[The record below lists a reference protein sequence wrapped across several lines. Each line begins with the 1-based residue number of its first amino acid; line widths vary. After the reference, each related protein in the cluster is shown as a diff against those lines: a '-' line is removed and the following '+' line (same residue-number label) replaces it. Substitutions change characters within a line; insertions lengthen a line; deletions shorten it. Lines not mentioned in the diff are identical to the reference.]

1 MSYQITVRDAGKEG
15 ACWGVG
21 CVALCQDAAS
31 SGGRSFYPKGLLRLG
46 RAPAF
51 LSTELPQGETGTSPL
66 PSPEDL
72 LLGGGTSQAVT
83 LWTVCAITSTKDLC
97 WGGVLS
103 ERPWGTP

>member
-1 MSYQITVRDAGKEG
+1 MSYQIRVRDAGKEG

-21 CVALCQDAAS
+21 CGALCQDTAS
-31 SGGRSFYPKGLLRLG
+31 SGGRPFYPKGLPRLG
-46 RAPAF
+46 RAPPF

-97 WGGVLS
+97 
-103 ERPWGTP
+103 